1 MKERSEDMSRFTSG
15 LIGGLAVGLIVG
27 ASCMT
32 DEKQRR
38 RIKRDGRRALKKA
51 GHFIDDIKSS
61 F

>member
-1 MKERSEDMSRFTSG
+1 MSRFTSG
-15 LIGGLAVGLIVG
+15 LIGGIAVGIMIG
-27 ASCMT
+27 AGCMT

-38 RIKRDGRRALKKA
+38 RMKRDGKRALKKA